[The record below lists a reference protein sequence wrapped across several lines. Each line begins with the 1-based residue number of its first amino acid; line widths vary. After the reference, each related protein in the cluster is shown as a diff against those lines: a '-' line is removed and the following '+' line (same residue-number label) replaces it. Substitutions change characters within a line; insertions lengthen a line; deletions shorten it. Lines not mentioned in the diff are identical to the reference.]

1 MIGLGYSGYAL
12 ATWGAATHELN
23 SQIEVISNND
33 PRSSRGGRHGRYES
47 KHLKPGLRIRKSTK
61 KNYENER
68 KVGRRLGA
76 FSGFFYERVRFY
88 KYVSYELYKVEP

>member
-23 SQIEVISNND
+23 TQIEVISNND
-33 PRSSRGGRHGRYES
+33 PRSSRGGTVDMKVNIWS
-47 KHLKPGLRIRKSTK
+47 WGLGLENQER

-68 KVGRRLGA
+68 KVGRRSGA